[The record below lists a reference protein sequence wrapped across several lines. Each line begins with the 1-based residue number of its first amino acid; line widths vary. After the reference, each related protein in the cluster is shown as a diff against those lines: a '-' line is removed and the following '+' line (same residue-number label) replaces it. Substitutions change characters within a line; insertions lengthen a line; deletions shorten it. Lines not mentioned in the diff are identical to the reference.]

1 MSKKSL
7 FFKLKIKK
15 SHIMK
20 VGILKIFD
28 LIVCLRHKT
37 SFFRH
42 KLKTTYIFWTVNE
55 IEVCSLERWIFCW
68 QFCYS
73 FHQNFKLYYLIHFAN
88 HAHVKGQNENEFK
101 RNWVRPCVF
110 YLLISYITII
120 NSSLFKIRVV
130 LKRKCF
136 AKKCLVC

>member
-1 MSKKSL
+1 
-7 FFKLKIKK
+7 
-15 SHIMK
+15 MK

-37 SFFRH
+37 SFIRH

-88 HAHVKGQNENEFK
+88 HAMSKVKTKTNSREIEF
-101 RNWVRPCVF
+101 VLVCF
-110 YLLISYITII
+110 ICLYHTSQLLIAPYLRYVLFWKGNVLPKNVLFVKKYIV
-120 NSSLFKIRVV
+120 KIQIH
-130 LKRKCF
+130 L
-136 AKKCLVC
+136 